1 MSDFTDLCESM
12 GLSPGDPDAVD
23 IMIRKFS
30 EDDDG
35 DDEMLEDYYGQLG
48 FEFDESE
55 EEDMEDD
62 DER

>member
-12 GLSPGDPDAVD
+12 GLSPGDPDSID
-23 IMIRKFS
+23 ILIRKFS
-30 EDDDG
+30 DDG

-55 EEDMEDD
+55 EDMEDD
-62 DER
+62 DE

>member
-48 FEFDESE
+48 FEFDDSE
-55 EEDMEDD
+55 EEDTEDD
-62 DER
+62 DD